1 MIIGRDVLCTVDIYR
16 IAIIKS
22 RVIFLVTNIL
32 LGKGYRFMSFGEVD
46 IVCESVA
53 FFLYEVLIG
62 RRLLYH
68 RVK

>member
-46 IVCESVA
+46 I
-53 FFLYEVLIG
+53 G
-62 RRLLYH
+62 
-68 RVK
+68 